1 MKKIFSLMLAFACAM
16 FVGVSCTPDTPQDD
30 PQGPTYTS
38 KITVTGAPEA
48 NLAPAAGE
56 LTLGYAIEN
65 ATLTDA
71 LEVTTDAT
79 WVHVG
84 EIGEATVAV
93 TYDANTDAPGAPARE
108 AVIKFAYKGAQDVLV
123 TLKQDTEAAQFELAF
138 SEVSCNYATYVCTPA
153 DSETL
158 YLLASSQDLAQYGV
172 AGETP
177 AELMKNY
184 ADMLA
189 MYGMLTGEA
198 DQYFVFQGANTEMPK
213 EVSRWSA
220 EDEVKVYAVGI
231 NATVT
236 GEVDEYG
243 APIVNVAYTT
253 AVHAWDVPFLPYPS
267 LTIAEGELTHNVTAA
282 AGEVVVNCV
291 LENPMEGV
299 EVEATTDAAWVTPSY
314 ADGKLTLAYEANT
327 AAVSRRAKIS
337 VAYGY
342 YTEPIEITLNQEKDP
357 AAQAITLEVKVTGTA
372 FNGIWVNV
380 TPSDKDVTY
389 AMNYQSV
396 EKDWETGAELATDW
410 TTVAENLLNYPGN
423 ATFHKGDLTG
433 YFIKMNP
440 SNFQW
445 YGYDYYVYAVAVD
458 ATSEEGTDYY
468 GNPKTTWTV
477 NQILSD
483 VAYDKTTVDVSK
495 MPSLEWDLTKNPELV
510 WNENAERYDL
520 EVVEGSTLVLHYIV
534 NNPVEG
540 GIVKLNGNSLYDS
553 YNVVDGE
560 PVVDNVAGT
569 VTMKIDKFDTAKN
582 YHYVSPSFTYTNAEG
597 DTWGI
602 TTPSLRLTQVEAPA
616 PAVPAVITSVADLT
630 AGNYYVAG
638 KLASYT
644 SGSSSYDWTNY
655 PYHFWTGAVSAP
667 GNTSSN
673 SDLLTVNGN
682 EAMELDPNMSSQDA
696 AKGNPGVVTLVAVD
710 GKANTYYVKVGD
722 QYLYCAVASTN
733 RRMQL
738 GSEPTEWVF
747 ADHSKGG
754 IDLTSNGVHLATAGA
769 TYNMIRSY
777 KDSSAGSSHQYGLVF
792 FPVAE

>member
-1 MKKIFSLMLAFACAM
+1 MKKIFTLMLAFACAL
-16 FVGVSCTPDTPQDD
+16 FVGVSCTPDSGQENN
-30 PQGPTYTS
+30 GGVTYTS
-38 KITVTGAPEA
+38 TITVSGAPEA
-48 NLAPAAGE
+48 NLTPAAGE
-56 LTLGYAIEN
+56 LSLGYAITN
-65 ATLTDA
+65 PTLTDA
-71 LEVTTDAT
+71 LAVTTEAT

-84 EIGEATVAV
+84 EITEATVAL

-108 AVIKFAYKGAQDVLV
+108 AVITFSYNGAADVIV
-123 TLKQDTEAAQFELAF
+123 TLKQDTEAPQFAVAF
-138 SEVSCNYATYVCTPA
+138 SEVSCNYATYVCTPT

-158 YLLASSQDLAQYGV
+158 YLLASSQDLGQYGV
-172 AGETP
+172 QGETP

-184 ADMLA
+184 AEMLA
-189 MYGMLTGEA
+189 SYGMLNGEA

-231 NATVT
+231 SVTAT
-236 GEVDEYG
+236 GETDEYG
-243 APIVNVAYTT
+243 TPIVNAALTT

-267 LTIAEGELTHNVTAA
+267 LTIAEAELTHSVTAA

-327 AAVSRRAKIS
+327 AAVSRRAKVS

-389 AMNYQSV
+389 AMNYQAV

-440 SNFQW
+440 SNFEW

-458 ATSEEGTDYY
+458 ATSEGGTDYY

-553 YNVVDGE
+553 FNVVDGE
-560 PVVDNVAGT
+560 PVVDNAAGT
-569 VTMKIDKFDTAKN
+569 ITLKIDKFDTAKN

-602 TTPSLRLTQVEAPA
+602 TTPSLRLTQVEAPKA
-616 PAVPAVITSVADLT
+616 TEIVLESTQIQSLLGNGYYLADGTAQDVTNEATWLKWTVERVNFEACRVLHNAYTDKPVYNGCFQFQGDASAAAKQGFLGNATSNGEVKQVIIEA
-630 AGNYYVAG
+630 Y
-638 KLASYT
+638 
-644 SGSSSYDWTNY
+644 SSYATPSFNLYYGDAKL
-655 PYHFWTGAVSAP
+655 P
-667 GNTSSN
+667 
-673 SDLLTVNGN
+673 
-682 EAMELDPNMSSQDA
+682 QDA
-696 AKGNPGVVTLVAVD
+696 AKVINVANCCVKGDTVLGKDGNYDVYSFTCTFEIPAGHEYIAVRND
-710 GKANTYYVKVGD
+710 
-722 QYLYCAVASTN
+722 
-733 RRMQL
+733 
-738 GSEPTEWVF
+738 
-747 ADHSKGG
+747 SK
-754 IDLTSNGVHLATAGA
+754 GA
-769 TYNMIRSY
+769 TYIKNITIKY
-777 KDSSAGSSHQYGLVF
+777 
-792 FPVAE
+792 

>member
-1 MKKIFSLMLAFACAM
+1 MKKIFTLMLAFACAL

-56 LTLGYAIEN
+56 LSLGYSIEN
-65 ATLTDA
+65 PTLTDA
-71 LEVTTDAT
+71 LNVTTEAT

-84 EIGEATVAV
+84 EIGEATVAI

-108 AVIKFAYKGAQDVLV
+108 AVITFSYNGAQDVTV
-123 TLKQDTEAAQFELAF
+123 TLKQDTEAAQFEVAF
-138 SEVSCNYATYVCTPA
+138 SEVSCNYAAYTCTPA
-153 DSETL
+153 DNEML

-177 AELMKNY
+177 AELMTNY
-184 ADMLA
+184 VNMLA
-189 MYGMLTGEA
+189 SYGMLSGEA
-198 DQYFVFQGANTEMPK
+198 DQWFVYQGANTEMPK
-213 EVSRWSA
+213 EASRWSA
-220 EDEVKVYAVGI
+220 EESVAVYAVGL
-231 NATVT
+231 TVT
-236 GEVDEYG
+236 VGEIDPETEM
-243 APIVNVAYTT
+243 PIVNAALTT
-253 AVHAWDVPFLPYPS
+253 AVHVWDVPFLPYPT

-282 AGEVVVNCV
+282 AGEVVINCV

-299 EVEATTDAAWVTPSY
+299 EVEAQTDAAWVTPSY

-342 YTEPIEITLNQEKDP
+342 YTEPIEITLNQEKNPD
-357 AAQAITLEVKVTGTA
+357 AQAITLEVKVTGTA
-372 FNGIWVNV
+372 FNGIWVDV
-380 TPSDKDVTY
+380 TPSDKTVTY
-389 AMNYQSV
+389 AMNYQSPN
-396 EKDWETGAELATDW
+396 KDWETGAELPTDW
-410 TTVAENLLNYPGN
+410 ASVAENLLSYTGN
-423 ATFHKGDLTG
+423 ATFHEGDLTG
-433 YFIKMNP
+433 HFIKMNP
-440 SNFQW
+440 SNYEW
-445 YGYDYYVYAVAVD
+445 YGVEYYVYAVAVA
-458 ATSEEGTDYY
+458 ATSEETTDWQ
-468 GNPKTTWTV
+468 GNPKTEWTV

-483 VAYDKTTVDVSK
+483 IAYDKATIDVSN

-510 WNENAERYDL
+510 WNESAERYDL
-520 EVVEGSTLVLHYIV
+520 EVVENSTLVLHYIV
-534 NNPVEG
+534 NNPVDG
-540 GIVKLNGNSLYDS
+540 GVVKLNGNSLYDS
-553 YNVVDGE
+553 FNVVDGE
-560 PVVDNVAGT
+560 PVVDNAAGT
-569 VTMKIDKFDTAKN
+569 VTIKVDKFDTAKN

-602 TTPSLRLTQVEAPA
+602 TTPSLRLTQVQGPAAPA
-616 PAVPAVITSVADLT
+616 MITSVADLT

-644 SGSSSYDWTNY
+644 SGSNTYDWTNY

-667 GNTSSN
+667 GNTGSN

-696 AKGNPGVVTLVAVD
+696 AKGNPGVVTLVAVE
-710 GKANTYYVKVGD
+710 GKANTYYVKYGD
-722 QYLYCAVASTN
+722 QYLYCAVADTN

-769 TYNMIRSY
+769 TYNMIRNY
-777 KDSSAGSSHQYGLVF
+777 KDSSASSSHQHGLVF